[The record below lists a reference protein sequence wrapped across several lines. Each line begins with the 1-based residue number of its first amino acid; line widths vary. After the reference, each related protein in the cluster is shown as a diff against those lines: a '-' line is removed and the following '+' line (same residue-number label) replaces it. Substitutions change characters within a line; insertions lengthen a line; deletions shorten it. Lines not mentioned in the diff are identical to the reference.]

1 MTSPAALAAP
11 GRLRPVTEPAPQPP
25 PIFGHPAGLFVLF
38 FTEMWERFSYYGM
51 RSLLV
56 LFLIA
61 DARHGGWSW
70 SRAEALQ
77 LYGWYTGLAFFLPLV
92 GGYIAD
98 RWLGSSRAVL
108 AGGLLIALG
117 HACLLL
123 DTPLAFFPGLA
134 LVASGTGL
142 FKPNVSVMVGQLYRD
157 GNEPL
162 RDAGYTLFYM
172 GVNSGAFFGTLLCG
186 YVGETVSWP
195 LGFSLAGLF
204 MLLGTMQFY
213 FAGAMLGVA
222 GDPGEARN
230 PAQDQTQNRAGKQ
243 QGRAAD
249 LPARVVADRLHVV
262 YLLSFFAIFFWFAYE
277 QAGGAMTIFAAAYT
291 DRQLDAGGGQLF
303 KAVNGM
309 MSVISALILTWVMG
323 KLCVAGGRRALRSNL
338 LLGLCLA
345 LVWTLLVW
353 MLLRTWRQPQPSV
366 PATWFGV
373 LPAFFIVVFAPLW
386 SRLWERRWNP
396 AGPVKFGLGLLL
408 LGAGFAV
415 LAYGARGIPS
425 GAASASVNLGF
436 LAAAYWLHTMGELCV
451 SPVGL
456 SLISKLAPQRLRGL
470 MFGVWFLNAAVA
482 IKLAGL
488 AGSYIDRI
496 SSAWSMSTF
505 FLIFA
510 VVPAAAGLL
519 ITTLNRWMTLKM
531 HGVR

>member
-1 MTSPAALAAP
+1 MARAMV
-11 GRLRPVTEPAPQPP
+11 RPDRTDAVPR
-25 PIFGHPAGLFVLF
+25 IFGHPASLFVLF

-61 DARHGGWSW
+61 DSKHGGWGW

-77 LYGWYTGLAFFLPLV
+77 LYGWYTGLVFFTPLI

-98 RWLGSSRAVL
+98 RWLGSGNAVR
-108 AGGLLIALG
+108 AGGLIISAG

-123 DTPLAFFPGLA
+123 DTPAAFFLGLA
-134 LVASGTGL
+134 LIVSGTGL
-142 FKPNVSVMVGQLYRD
+142 FKPNISVMVGQLY
-157 GNEPL
+157 GANNEQL

-186 YVGETVSWP
+186 YLGETVSWH
-195 LGFSLAGLF
+195 LGFGLAGLF

-213 FAGAMLGVA
+213 FAGGTLDSG
-222 GDPGEARN
+222 GDRSTAQMAIEATAELPG
-230 PAQDQTQNRAGKQ
+230 
-243 QGRAAD
+243 
-249 LPARVVADRLHVV
+249 RVVADRLQVV

-277 QAGGAMTIFAAAYT
+277 QAGGAMTIFASAYA
-291 DRQLDAGGGQLF
+291 DRVLDANSSKIF
-303 KAVNGM
+303 KIVNGL
-309 MSVISALILTWVMG
+309 MSVVSALILSWVMG
-323 KLCVAGGRRALRSNL
+323 KLFAATGRRALWSNL
-338 LLGLCLA
+338 LLGTCLG
-345 LVWTLLVW
+345 LVW
-353 MLLRTWRQPQPSV
+353 MLLAWILLRTWTDPQLSV

-373 LPAFFIVVFAPLW
+373 LPAFFIVLFAPAL
-386 SRLWERRWNP
+386 SRIWERYWNP
-396 AGPVKFGLGLLL
+396 DGPVKFGIGLLL
-408 LGAGFAV
+408 LGGGFAV

-425 GAASASVNLGF
+425 GASTGTVGMAF
-436 LAAAYWLHTMGELCV
+436 LVVAYWLHTMGELCI

-456 SLISKLAPQRLRGL
+456 SLISKLAPARLLGL
-470 MFGVWFLNAAVA
+470 MFGVWFLNAAIA

-510 VVPAAAGLL
+510 VIPALAGLV
-519 ITTLNRWMTLKM
+519 IMALNKWMAVKM